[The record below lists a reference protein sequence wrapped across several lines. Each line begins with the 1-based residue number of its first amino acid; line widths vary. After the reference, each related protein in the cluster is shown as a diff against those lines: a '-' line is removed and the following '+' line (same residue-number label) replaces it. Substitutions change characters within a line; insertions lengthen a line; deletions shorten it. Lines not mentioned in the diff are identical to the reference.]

1 MVFLN
6 FVRFSISF
14 SDKKGPPPISP
25 KTKPAVT
32 PEHKQNSTNG
42 GSASLTGSLTGSLS
56 TGSSGRRQQ
65 SVDSHMSTLERRA
78 REEER
83 RAAIRA
89 AR

>member
-1 MVFLN
+1 M
-6 FVRFSISF
+6 
-14 SDKKGPPPISP
+14 PPPIAP
-25 KTKPAVT
+25 KTKPAVS

-42 GSASLTGSLTGSLS
+42 GSASLTGSLTGSLIGSLS
-56 TGSSGRRQQ
+56 TESSGRRQQ

>member
-1 MVFLN
+1 MFL
-6 FVRFSISF
+6 FYFIQFSVTF
-14 SDKKGPPPISP
+14 SDKKGPPPIAP
-25 KTKPAVT
+25 KTKPAVS
-32 PEHKQNSTNG
+32 PEHKQNSTNSG
-42 GSASLTGSLTGSLS
+42 CASLTGSLTGSLS
-56 TGSSGRRQQ
+56 IGSSGRRQQ